1 MATHA
6 FWTFC
11 WRVLARPLRRLTI
24 FALQQANSDR
34 PTTRRPEGAS
44 GDSRPASAGPPAH
57 WLADI
62 RARAPELLTDDGS
75 LITSGSTT
83 GSPPGAAIR
92 PASGGGASRPAAR
105 VRPPTLTGDAGRTG
119 RPAAGRRHP
128 GRRVSA
134 RPVAGTGRNLWNFRM
149 PDILA
154 PWRTGTPPELAQ
166 PQATPAPAARRAGA
180 TGSGVPAAP
189 RPTPATRWAGV
200 RGTEPPHRPE
210 SERGISFEQG
220 AWARATGRAGGALE
234 RGAAIPPQQAAPR
247 AVTRA
252 DRVTA
257 EGQPPALDPGLAET
271 PERPPERGRP
281 APTGQRLPP
290 PRDRAGGR
298 TKPPPLAGRGVVP
311 VGPQA
316 ESGGH
321 EAVHPAR
328 PAESAPGWTRFATTA
343 EAGRSPFSA
352 ARRGPVTA
360 APPLEMLVWPEVNQ
374 EEWVSRVSPPGP
386 ARRPRM
392 APQTTPSPPA
402 GMAAIEQA
410 GLRSPWP
417 TLPDEDPLPGDD
429 LAVALRAWERLQ
441 RLDREQR
448 GLEWS
453 A

>member
-6 FWTFC
+6 FWALC

-34 PTTRRPEGAS
+34 PTTRRQEGSA
-44 GDSRPASAGPPAH
+44 GDSRPAPAGPPAH

-62 RARAPELLTDDGS
+62 RARAPELLTADGS
-75 LITSGSTT
+75 LITAGSTT

-92 PASGGGASRPAAR
+92 PASGGGTIRPAAR

-119 RPAAGRRHP
+119 QPAAGRSHP
-128 GRRVSA
+128 GRPAAA

-154 PWRTGTPPELAQ
+154 PWRTG
-166 PQATPAPAARRAGA
+166 RRDGA
-180 TGSGVPAAP
+180 TGSGVPAAH
-189 RPTPATRWAGV
+189 RPTPATPWAGAT
-200 RGTEPPHRPE
+200 GTDLPHRPE
-210 SERGISFEQG
+210 SERGVAPEHG
-220 AWARATGRAGGALE
+220 AGASAADHAGGALA

-247 AVTRA
+247 PDARA
-252 DRVTA
+252 DRATA

-271 PERPPERGRP
+271 PERPPERGRHI
-281 APTGQRLPP
+281 PTGQRLPI
-290 PRDRAGGR
+290 PRDRASGP
-298 TKPPPLAGRGVVP
+298 TEPPPLAGRGVVP
-311 VGPQA
+311 VGLRA

-321 EAVHPAR
+321 EAIHPAR
-328 PAESAPGWTRFATTA
+328 PAEGAPGWTRFATPA

-360 APPLEMLVWPEVNQ
+360 APPPEMLVWPEVNQ
-374 EEWVSRVSPPGP
+374 EEWVSRASPPGP
-386 ARRPRM
+386 ARRPRL
-392 APQTTPSPPA
+392 APQTALPPPA

-410 GLRSPWP
+410 GPRSPWP

-429 LAVALRAWERLQ
+429 LAVALRTWERLQ

-453 A
+453 V